1 MNLSVPALLGTELFL
16 LLAFLA
22 LAWGVLSWR
31 TRRQRTRS
39 LEEMADLL
47 ERNTAE
53 RGLHYSQWL
62 KSHQPLS
69 DEAAQEVAAQ
79 WLEAEKQFWQVF
91 VAWHLHPDPK
101 TLADFPH
108 RLQRLLNS
116 RLESLARALPS
127 KDEASASQPAAAAP
141 ASVPDPEPEAPAPS
155 EPSPAPEMEE
165 EPVTDEPET
174 DQEEDGVLIY
184 SDQTASSTSPP
195 ESETGEAESGTDDE
209 IRVVTDDEKEA
220 SAPQIPSS

>member
-1 MNLSVPALLGTELFL
+1 MNLSVPALLGAELLL

-31 TRRQRTRS
+31 KRRQRTRS
-39 LEEMADLL
+39 LEEMLDLL

-62 KSHQPLS
+62 KNHQSLT
-69 DEAAQEVAAQ
+69 DEAARTVADQ
-79 WLEAEKQFWQVF
+79 WLEAEKQFWQPF

-101 TLADFPH
+101 TLPDFPH

-116 RLESLARALPS
+116 RLESLAQALPS
-127 KDEASASQPAAAAP
+127 ENEAAESQPASA
-141 ASVPDPEPEAPAPS
+141 APAPS
-155 EPSPAPEMEE
+155 EPSSPPELEE

-174 DQEEDGVLIY
+174 DQEEDGVLVY
-184 SDQTASSTSPP
+184 SDQTAPSEASPESEAR
-195 ESETGEAESGTDDE
+195 ESETGNPDDE
-209 IRVVTDDEKEA
+209 IQVITDDEKEG
-220 SAPQIPSS
+220 SVPQTPSP